1 MNNSKRSY
9 YSNYSNEFLKD
20 SNEEILGKLT
30 SAHSFELDVNQ
41 RNAWIS
47 EIIIMKDLCKEFPNS
62 FISFEFIIPRMGLRC
77 DVIFITKGII
87 FAIEFKIGEG
97 IYLSSDRKQV
107 DDYALDLKNFHK
119 GSHNKVIVP
128 ILYITENKN
137 NELSDFIKSE
147 DQVYIP
153 INANNLNI
161 NKIINKIINSENQ
174 NEFDYFEWQ
183 DKPYQPTPTIIEAAK
198 VLYKG
203 HNVVDLTRSEGDIK
217 NLSTTTLNTLEIIKK
232 SRRDNQK
239 SICFITGVPGA
250 GKTLA
255 GLDIVHKVTNELP
268 ETRSVYLSGNLPL
281 IEVLRQAL
289 ARDRASSN
297 DENKSEAIR
306 KVKQFIQPIHHF
318 RNEYVSST
326 QKADE
331 KITIFDE
338 AQRCWN
344 EKKLT
349 QWMKK
354 KTGITIKKSEP
365 ESLIEIM
372 NRHDDWCVIICLV
385 GGGQEIHDGE
395 AGLKEW
401 FSSTINKFQ
410 DWKIYLPSQIKSMS
424 EYNLNEILDNYPEE
438 DTKIQI
444 NDNLHLGVS
453 ARSFRSELVSEFI
466 NNIINLDINKAINN
480 LNLINN
486 KYPIFLTRDLEKA
499 KSWIRSKKRGSER
512 YGILASSDA
521 KRLKPFGI
529 NVDDNVQIDS
539 WFLENEENDLRSSN
553 FLEYAVTEFSVQG
566 LELDWSIVGWDADFS
581 FIDNNWY
588 KRKFR
593 GHKWVNINTEEGSN
607 YKSNAYRVLLTRARQ
622 GMIIFLPEGDDNDYS
637 RQKKYYDGTFKLLQ
651 DIGLK
656 II

>member
-1 MNNSKRSY
+1 
-9 YSNYSNEFLKD
+9 
-20 SNEEILGKLT
+20 
-30 SAHSFELDVNQ
+30 
-41 RNAWIS
+41 
-47 EIIIMKDLCKEFPNS
+47 
-62 FISFEFIIPRMGLRC
+62 
-77 DVIFITKGII
+77 
-87 FAIEFKIGEG
+87 
-97 IYLSSDRKQV
+97 
-107 DDYALDLKNFHK
+107 
-119 GSHNKVIVP
+119 
-128 ILYITENKN
+128 
-137 NELSDFIKSE
+137 
-147 DQVYIP
+147 
-153 INANNLNI
+153 
-161 NKIINKIINSENQ
+161 
-174 NEFDYFEWQ
+174 
-183 DKPYQPTPTIIEAAK
+183 
-198 VLYKG
+198 
-203 HNVVDLTRSEGDIK
+203 
-217 NLSTTTLNTLEIIKK
+217 
-232 SRRDNQK
+232 
-239 SICFITGVPGA
+239 
-250 GKTLA
+250 
-255 GLDIVHKVTNELP
+255 
-268 ETRSVYLSGNLPL
+268 
-281 IEVLRQAL
+281 
-289 ARDRASSN
+289 
-297 DENKSEAIR
+297 
-306 KVKQFIQPIHHF
+306 
-318 RNEYVSST
+318 
-326 QKADE
+326 
-331 KITIFDE
+331 
-338 AQRCWN
+338 
-344 EKKLT
+344 
-349 QWMKK
+349 MKK
-354 KTGITIKKSEP
+354 KTGITINKSEP

-401 FSSTINKFQ
+401 FRSAINKFP
-410 DWKIYLPSQIKSMS
+410 DWNMYLPSQIKSMS
-424 EYNLNEILDNYPEE
+424 EYSLSEILDNYPEE
-438 DTKIQI
+438 DSKIQI

-581 FIDNNWY
+581 FKDNNWN

-593 GHKWVNINTEEGSN
+593 GHKWVKINTEEGSN

-622 GMIIFLPEGDDNDYS
+622 GMIIFLPEGDDSDYS
-637 RQKKYYDGTFKLLQ
+637 RQKKYYDGTFNLLK